1 MRDLYDSDSEFK
13 EYVDRYAEKH
23 GISVEKALTHLI
35 VKIVAKETFNV

>member
-1 MRDLYDSDSEFK
+1 MKELYKSNSEFK

-35 VKIVAKETFNV
+35 VQIVAKETFNV